1 MASLKEFRNR
11 IDSVKSTQKITK
23 AMQMVAAAKLRRA
36 QESVESARPYA
47 ARMSAVVANLSS
59 SMAEQPGAPELLV
72 GNGSDKCHLVVVA
85 SADRGLCGGFNGAIA
100 RKTRETVSRLIR
112 DGKEVKIL
120 CVGTKAHEQ
129 LKRFYAD
136 NIIDVISLRE
146 HKHIDSTIAG
156 GIASRIL
163 EMFAAG
169 EFDVCTLVFSKFKNV
184 MSQTPTS
191 QTLIPAVDSLSD
203 LAVDEQEQP
212 DLGGACYTYEPD
224 EEGILKVLLPRNLT
238 TQIFQALLENVAGEM
253 GAKMTAMDN
262 ATRNAGEM
270 IEKLTLQ
277 YNRKRQSMITTELIE
292 IIAGAEAI

>member
-36 QESVESARPYA
+36 QEAVENARPYA
-47 ARMSAVVANLSS
+47 GRMSNVVANLSH
-59 SMAEQPGAPELLV
+59 SMVEQPGAPALLV
-72 GNGSDKCHLVVVA
+72 GTGEDRRHLVVVV
-85 SADRGLCGGFNGAIA
+85 SSDRGLCGGFNGAIA
-100 RKTRETVSRLIR
+100 RKSRELISGLIR
-112 DGKEVKIL
+112 DGKDVKIL
-120 CVGTKAHEQ
+120 CVGVKAFEQ
-129 LKRFYAD
+129 IKRFYND
-136 NIIDVISLRE
+136 KIIDVISLRE
-146 HKHIDSTIAG
+146 HKYINSGHAADIS
-156 GIASRIL
+156 SRVL
-163 EMFAAG
+163 EMFDAG

-184 MSQTPTS
+184 MSQVPTA
-191 QTLIPAVDSLSD
+191 QTLIPAVDGLSEGGE
-203 LAVDEQEQP
+203 LP

-224 EEGILKVLLPRNLT
+224 EEEILQVLLPRNLT

-262 ATRNAGEM
+262 ATRNAGEV

>member
-36 QESVESARPYA
+36 QDAVESARPYA
-47 ARMSAVVANLSS
+47 DRMNRVVSNLSA
-59 SMAEQPGAPELLV
+59 SMADQLEAPKLLI
-72 GNGSDKCHLVVVA
+72 GTGKDKTHLVVVV

-100 RKTRETVSRLIR
+100 RKARELISKLIR
-112 DGKEVKIL
+112 DGKQVKIL
-120 CVGTKAHEQ
+120 CVGIKAHEQ
-129 LKRFYAD
+129 IKRFYSD
-136 NIIDVISLRE
+136 KIIDVISLRE
-146 HKHIDSTIAG
+146 HKKINSSHAAEISA
-156 GIASRIL
+156 RIL
-163 EMFAAG
+163 EMFEAG
-169 EFDVCTLVFSKFKNV
+169 EFDVCTLIFSQFKNV
-184 MSQTPTS
+184 MSQVPTA
-191 QTLIPAVDSLSD
+191 QTLIPAIDALDDS
-203 LAVDEQEQP
+203 AQTA

-224 EEGILKVLLPRNLT
+224 EEEILKVLLPRNLS
-238 TQIFQALLENVAGEM
+238 TQVFQALLENVAGEM

-270 IEKLTLQ
+270 IDKLTLQ

>member
-36 QESVESARPYA
+36 QDAVENARPYA
-47 ARMSAVVANLSS
+47 GRMNAVVANLSS
-59 SMAEQPGAPELLV
+59 SMADQPGAPQLLV
-72 GNGSDKCHLVVVA
+72 GTGETKTHLVVVA
-85 SADRGLCGGFNGAIA
+85 SADRGLCGGFNSAIA
-100 RKTRETVSRLIR
+100 RKAKLLISKLISE
-112 DGKEVKIL
+112 GKQVKIL
-120 CVGTKAHEQ
+120 CVGGKAYEQ
-129 LKRFYAD
+129 VKRMYSKQMLD
-136 NIIDVISLRE
+136 MISLRE
-146 HKHIDSTIAG
+146 FKVINSGHA
-156 GIASRIL
+156 ASISSKIL
-163 EMFAAG
+163 EMFEAN
-169 EFDVCTLVFSKFKNV
+169 EFDVCTLVYSQFKNV
-184 MSQTPTS
+184 MSQIPTA
-191 QTLIPAVDSLSD
+191 QTLIPAMDALD
-203 LAVDEQEQP
+203 DNAPLA

-224 EEGILKVLLPRNLT
+224 EEEILQVLLPRNLT

-270 IEKLTLQ
+270 IDKLTLQ

>member
-36 QESVESARPYA
+36 QDSVENARPYA
-47 ARMSAVVANLSS
+47 ARMSAVVGNLSA
-59 SMAEQPGAPELLV
+59 SMKEQPGAPALLV
-72 GNGSDKCHLVVVA
+72 GTGKDKVHLVVAA

-100 RKTRETVSRLIR
+100 RKTRELVSGLIR

-120 CVGTKAHEQ
+120 CVGGKAHEQ
-129 LKRFYAD
+129 LQRFYAS
-136 NIIDVISLRE
+136 NIIGVISLRE
-146 HKHIDSTIAG
+146 YKHIDSTIA
-156 GIASRIL
+156 ASISTRIL
-163 EMFAAG
+163 EMFKAG
-169 EFDVCTLVFSKFKNV
+169 EFDVCSLVYSKFHNV
-184 MSQTPTS
+184 MSQQPTT
-191 QTLIPAVDSLSD
+191 QTLIPAADGLDVS
-203 LAVDEQEQP
+203 QEMP

-224 EEGILKVLLPRNLT
+224 EEDILKVLLPRNLT
-238 TQIFQALLENVAGEM
+238 TQVFQALLENVAGEM

-270 IEKLTLQ
+270 IDKLTLQ

>member
-47 ARMSAVVANLSS
+47 ARMGAVVGNLSH
-59 SMAEQPGAPELLV
+59 SMTDQPDAPQLLV
-72 GNGSDKCHLVVVA
+72 GTGDDQTHLVLVA

-100 RKTRETVSRLIR
+100 RKARELIS
-112 DGKEVKIL
+112 DLIKQGKQVKIL
-120 CVGTKAHEQ
+120 CVGVKAHEQ
-129 LKRFYAD
+129 LRRMYGD
-136 NIIDVISLRE
+136 QIIDVISLRE
-146 HKHIDSTIAG
+146 HKHIDSNIAG
-156 GIASRIL
+156 SIATRVL
-163 EMFAAG
+163 EMFEAG

-184 MSQTPTS
+184 MTQTPAT
-191 QTLIPAVDSLSD
+191 QTLIPAAGSL
-203 LAVDEQEQP
+203 DEPAELP

-224 EEGILKVLLPRNLT
+224 EEEILNVLLPRNLS

-253 GAKMTAMDN
+253 GSKMTAMDN

-270 IEKLTLQ
+270 IDKLTLQ